1 MRCRLFFVFAFFA
14 LCQLGKQIKVDLQWS
29 ICEADPQAVLQK
41 LGEDGTREP
50 YKKTPVTYYDTDPP
64 SYSWGGLMFRK
75 KTRRGE
81 ELSAVKVHFDPKTSD
96 APQGF
101 FRDTEAPVVEAP
113 FNRSAWET
121 RERYLC
127 VWDRYGNNTSFTC
140 QIQSLLAEGKELWT
154 DEQIR
159 FAERCQSVIWEDLIG
174 FGPNPNPKWRLDVA
188 GYRAV
193 FDDVQAGPFH
203 LMELEVKVLKDKGD
217 EVYKTISRYLRECG
231 ILLYSIP
238 ARRGLVVLEAVKV
251 LSFVVIVI
259 AFSDELVGD
268 GGASGDS

>member
-1 MRCRLFFVFAFFA
+1 MRRHLFFVFAFFA
-14 LCQLGKQIKVDLQWS
+14 LCPLGKQIKVDLQWS

-64 SYSWGGLMFRK
+64 SYCWGGLMFRK

-96 APQGF
+96 APQGI

-113 FNRSAWET
+113 FNRAAWET

-140 QIQSLLAEGKELWT
+140 QIQSLLAGRKELWT

-159 FAERCQSVIWEDLIG
+159 FAERCQNVIWEDLIG

-203 LMELEVKVLKDKGD
+203 LMELEVKVLKDKGN
-217 EVYKTISRYLRECG
+217 EVYETISRYLRECG
-231 ILLYSIP
+231 ILLCHKQEPRTLRLFEAMGYDGSYHN
-238 ARRGLVVLEAVKV
+238 LVKQ
-251 LSFVVIVI
+251 SR
-259 AFSDELVGD
+259 
-268 GGASGDS
+268 

>member
-1 MRCRLFFVFAFFA
+1 MRRRLFFVFAFFA
-14 LCQLGKQIKVDLQWS
+14 LCPLGKQIKVDLQWS

-64 SYSWGGLMFRK
+64 SYSWGGLLFRK

-81 ELSAVKVHFDPKTSD
+81 ELSAVKVHFDPKT
-96 APQGF
+96 
-101 FRDTEAPVVEAP
+101 
-113 FNRSAWET
+113 
-121 RERYLC
+121 YLC

-140 QIQSLLAEGKELWT
+140 QIQSLLAGGKELWT

-217 EVYKTISRYLRECG
+217 EVYETISRYLRECG
-231 ILLYSIP
+231 ILLCHKQEPRTLRLFQAMGYDGSYHN
-238 ARRGLVVLEAVKV
+238 LVKQ
-251 LSFVVIVI
+251 SR
-259 AFSDELVGD
+259 
-268 GGASGDS
+268 